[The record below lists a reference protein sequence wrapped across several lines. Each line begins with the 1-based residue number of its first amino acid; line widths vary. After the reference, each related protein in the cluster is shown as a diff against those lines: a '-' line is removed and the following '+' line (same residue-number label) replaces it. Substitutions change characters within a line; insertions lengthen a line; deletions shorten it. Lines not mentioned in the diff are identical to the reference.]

1 LNQTNYV
8 LAKVDR
14 NTKLKTLGKRI
25 VKEKEWYAAPTLE
38 KLLLATLS
46 KQDLKDLRPEY
57 RRRLEIMLRTKMGQ
71 SQAEIC
77 AALRCSQDTARYW
90 MSIAQTGQI
99 HNVYNQ
105 PIGRPK
111 TVNQKYLDRL
121 KELVTHS
128 PRDYGYPFKRWTA
141 RWLSKHLAKEFKI
154 EVSDRHINRLLKQM
168 GLSTRGENNQPAQPS
183 WNNNSGITIADLE
196 PSLSVEFDE

>member
-1 LNQTNYV
+1 
-8 LAKVDR
+8 
-14 NTKLKTLGKRI
+14 LGKI
-25 VKEKEWYAAPTLE
+25 VVKEKDWYAAPTLE

-111 TVNQKYLDRL
+111 IVNQQYLDRL

-168 GLSTRGENNQPAQPS
+168 GLSTRGENPQPTQTAWS
-183 WNNNSGITIADLE
+183 NGGIKIADLE